1 MPDFRLQS
9 AVLLRYPR
17 EQVFE
22 FFSRAEN
29 LELLTP
35 AWLHFNIL
43 TPLPIEM
50 GLGTRISYRI
60 RIRGVPVRWVSEI
73 TEWNP
78 PHSFEDTQIRGPYRK
93 WVHRHLFEETPEG
106 TLATD
111 DVSYRVPGGAL
122 VNRLLVSGELQTDIR
137 LPPGQAAGGFPR
149 RWLNRMGQRS

>member
-1 MPDFRLQS
+1 MADFRHRS
-9 AVLLRYPR
+9 GVLLRHSR
-17 EQVFE
+17 EQVFD

-35 AWLHFNIL
+35 PWLHFEIL

-50 GLGTRISYRI
+50 NRGTRISYRI
-60 RIRGVPVRWVSEI
+60 RIRGIPVRWVSEI

-93 WVHRHLFEETPEG
+93 WVHRHLFEEMPEG

-122 VNRLLVSGELQTDIR
+122 VNRLLVSGELRRIFDYRRDR
-137 LPPGQAAGGFPR
+137 LLEIFPGAD
-149 RWLNRMGQRS
+149 